1 MAEVEVIDSAEL
13 AKRLNVPE
21 TWVRSRSNPKRTN
34 DPIPHLRLGRY
45 VRFPGGS
52 ELLEWLNR
60 QLVSTGRAWA
70 KAEHRASTYKGY
82 REIWENQI
90 RDRIGNMYL
99 REIRTVHV
107 SRMLRVI
114 AAEKDLTKTTLQH
127 FKSVLSGIFTYAKN
141 EGAFDGV
148 NP

>member
-60 QLVSTGRAWA
+60 QLVSTGRAWS
-70 KAEHRASTYKGY
+70 KRP
-82 REIWENQI
+82 I
-90 RDRIGNMYL
+90 
-99 REIRTVHV
+99 
-107 SRMLRVI
+107 
-114 AAEKDLTKTTLQH
+114 
-127 FKSVLSGIFTYAKN
+127 
-141 EGAFDGV
+141 
-148 NP
+148 